1 MTVLDN
7 FLKPSYF
14 LLIITIKHEKYKSR
28 IPTNFNDYTNS
39 AN

>member
-7 FLKPSYF
+7 FSKALHF
-14 LLIITIKHEKYKSR
+14 LIITIKHEKYKSR

-39 AN
+39 VN